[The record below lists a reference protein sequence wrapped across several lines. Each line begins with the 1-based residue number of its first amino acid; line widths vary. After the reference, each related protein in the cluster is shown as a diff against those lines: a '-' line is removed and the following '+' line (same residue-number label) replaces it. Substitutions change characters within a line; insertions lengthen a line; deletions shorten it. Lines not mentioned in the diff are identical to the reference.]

1 MRYRPLGH
9 SGLLVS
15 ELALGTMIFGEESQ
29 RSTPP
34 NEAEKI
40 IHRFLDAG
48 GNHIDTAN
56 VYASGHSEE
65 IIGKAIKNKRE
76 QVVLATKVRFRS
88 GGKGPND
95 LGLSRYHILRS
106 VEKSLKRLA
115 TETIDLLYMHSW
127 DPLTPIEESL
137 RAFDD
142 LVTSG
147 KVQYIGV
154 SNFKAW
160 QLMKAL
166 GMSNSN
172 GWVRFIAA
180 QYQYSLVVRDIEPEF
195 VDLCLSEGIGITPW
209 GPLGG
214 GFLSGK
220 YHQGDHPDKGRI
232 ATMPDDVEEAWWRRN
247 KDQNWQILDVVNNLA
262 AKYNAS
268 PSQIAIA
275 WLLVQPAVASVIIG
289 VRTMGQL
296 DDNLGASDIQLQ
308 PDELN
313 ELNQVSAFETGYP
326 YRLLKQSREG

>member
-1 MRYRPLGH
+1 
-9 SGLLVS
+9 
-15 ELALGTMIFGEESQ
+15 
-29 RSTPP
+29 
-34 NEAEKI
+34 
-40 IHRFLDAG
+40 
-48 GNHIDTAN
+48 
-56 VYASGHSEE
+56 
-65 IIGKAIKNKRE
+65 
-76 QVVLATKVRFRS
+76 
-88 GGKGPND
+88 
-95 LGLSRYHILRS
+95 
-106 VEKSLKRLA
+106 
-115 TETIDLLYMHSW
+115 
-127 DPLTPIEESL
+127 
-137 RAFDD
+137 
-142 LVTSG
+142 
-147 KVQYIGV
+147 
-154 SNFKAW
+154 
-160 QLMKAL
+160 MKAL

-232 ATMPDDVEEAWWRRN
+232 ATMSDDVEEAWWRRN